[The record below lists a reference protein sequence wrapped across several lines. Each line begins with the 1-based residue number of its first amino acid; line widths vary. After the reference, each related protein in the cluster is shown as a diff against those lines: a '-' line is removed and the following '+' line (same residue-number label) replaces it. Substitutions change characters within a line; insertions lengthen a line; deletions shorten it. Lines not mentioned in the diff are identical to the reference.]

1 MKTSNKSSSIIS
13 TKHFS
18 QILSGAK
25 SKGRRLRYE
34 IVILLILFSFV
45 SGCAEVAE
53 LAEIVGV
60 DQSVVN
66 LMKSFQDFTPE
77 QEYYIGR
84 TVGAILVN
92 KYEPYDNEAAN
103 KYINVLGHTL
113 AQASDMPE
121 TFAGYHF
128 LILDTDE
135 INAFAAP
142 GGLIFVSRGLLRC
155 AAHEDAV
162 AAILA
167 HEIGHVQLKHG
178 LQAIKK
184 SRITAALT
192 NVAIEGVKTHGDKEL
207 AELTQ
212 VFEDSIFDIT
222 TTLINSGYSRSFEK
236 KADMVT
242 VTILQRVGYDPNG
255 MVDMLTIMQE
265 KLQPGGL
272 DFAKTHPSPEDRIA
286 DIQEVIGHHSS
297 VETPEARQQ
306 RFIAAL
312 GNI

>member
-1 MKTSNKSSSIIS
+1 MRTSN
-13 TKHFS
+13 
-18 QILSGAK
+18 
-25 SKGRRLRYE
+25 RRVYYV
-34 IVILLILFSFV
+34 IAILLLLFVFV
-45 SGCAEVAE
+45 YGCAEIADLAEVAE
-53 LAEIVGV
+53 LVGV

-66 LMKSFQDFTPE
+66 LMKSFEDFTPE

-84 TVGAILVN
+84 TVGAIIVN
-92 KYEPYDNEAAN
+92 QYQPYDNEYAN
-103 KYINVLGHTL
+103 KYINVLGQTL

-121 TFAGYHF
+121 TFAGYRF

-155 AAHEDAV
+155 AKNEDAV

-167 HEIGHVQLKHG
+167 HEVGHVQLKHG

-184 SRITAALT
+184 SRITSALT
-192 NVAIEGVKTHGDKEL
+192 NVAIEGVKKHGDKEL
-207 AELTQ
+207 AELTN
-212 VFEDSIFDIT
+212 VFGDSISDIT
-222 TTLINSGYSRSFEK
+222 TTLITNGYSRSFEK
-236 KADMVT
+236 KADMVA

-255 MVDMLTIMQE
+255 MIDMLNIMQE
-265 KLQPGGL
+265 RLQPGGL

-286 DIQEVIGHHSS
+286 DLQEAIGQYSQ
-297 VETPEARQQ
+297 VESPEVRQQ

-312 GNI
+312 GKI

>member
-1 MKTSNKSSSIIS
+1 
-13 TKHFS
+13 
-18 QILSGAK
+18 
-25 SKGRRLRYE
+25 
-34 IVILLILFSFV
+34 
-45 SGCAEVAE
+45 
-53 LAEIVGV
+53 
-60 DQSVVN
+60 
-66 LMKSFQDFTPE
+66 MKSFEDFTPE

-84 TVGAILVN
+84 TVGAIIVN
-92 KYEPYDNEAAN
+92 QYQPYDNEDAN
-103 KYINVLGHTL
+103 RYINVLGQTL

-121 TFAGYHF
+121 TFAGYRF
-128 LILDTDE
+128 LILDTEE

-155 AAHEDAV
+155 CQNEDAV
-162 AAILA
+162 AAVLA

-184 SRITAALT
+184 SRVTAALT
-192 NVAIEGVKTHGDKEL
+192 NVAIEGVKKHGDKEL

-222 TTLINSGYSRSFEK
+222 TTLITNGYSRSFERQ
-236 KADMVT
+236 ADMAA

-255 MVDMLTIMQE
+255 MIDMLTIMQE
-265 KLQPGGL
+265 RLQPGGL

-286 DIQEVIGHHSS
+286 DIQENIGSYS
-297 VETPEARQQ
+297 KVETPEVRQQ

-312 GNI
+312 GNV

>member
-1 MKTSNKSSSIIS
+1 
-13 TKHFS
+13 
-18 QILSGAK
+18 
-25 SKGRRLRYE
+25 
-34 IVILLILFSFV
+34 VILLILFGFV
-45 SGCAEVAE
+45 AGCAEMAELAEVAE
-53 LAEIVGV
+53 LVGV
-60 DQSVVN
+60 DQSIVN
-66 LMKSFQDFTPE
+66 LMKSFEDFTPE

-84 TVGAILVN
+84 TVGAIIVN
-92 KYEPYDNEAAN
+92 QYESYDNEEAN
-103 KYINVLGHTL
+103 KYINILGQTL
-113 AQASDMPE
+113 ARASDMPE

-155 AAHEDAV
+155 AEHEDAV

-184 SRITAALT
+184 SRVTAALT
-192 NVAIEGVKTHGDKEL
+192 NVAIEGVKKHGDKEL

-222 TTLINSGYSRSFEK
+222 TTLINRGYSRSFEK
-236 KADMVT
+236 KADMAA

-255 MVDMLTIMQE
+255 VVDMLKIMQE

-272 DFAKTHPSPEDRIA
+272 GFAKTHPSPEDRMA
-286 DIQEVIGHHSS
+286 DIQEVIGPYSRI
-297 VETPEARQQ
+297 ETPEVRQQ
-306 RFIAAL
+306 RFVAVL

>member
-1 MKTSNKSSSIIS
+1 MRTSS
-13 TKHFS
+13 
-18 QILSGAK
+18 
-25 SKGRRLRYE
+25 RRLYYE
-34 IVILLILFSFV
+34 IGILLILFIFV
-45 SGCAEVAE
+45 SGCADLAEVAE
-53 LAEIVGV
+53 VVGV
-60 DQSVVN
+60 DQSIVN
-66 LMKSFQDFTPE
+66 LMKSFEDFTPE

-84 TVGAILVN
+84 TVGAIIIHQ
-92 KYEPYDNEAAN
+92 YQPYDNEYAN
-103 KYINVLGHTL
+103 KYINVLGQTL

-142 GGLIFVSRGLLRC
+142 GGLIFISRGLLRC
-155 AAHEDAV
+155 AKNEDAV

-167 HEIGHVQLKHG
+167 HEIGHVQHKHG

-192 NVAIEGVKTHGDKEL
+192 NVAIEGVKKHGDKEL

-212 VFEDSIFDIT
+212 VFGDSISDIT
-222 TTLINSGYSRSFEK
+222 TTLIKNGYSRSFEK
-236 KADMVT
+236 QADMAA

-255 MVDMLTIMQE
+255 IVDMLNVMQE
-265 KLQPGGL
+265 RLQPGGL

-286 DIQEVIGHHSS
+286 DIQEVIGSYS
-297 VETPEARQQ
+297 KVETPEVRQQ
-306 RFIAAL
+306 RFIVAL

>member
-1 MKTSNKSSSIIS
+1 MRTSS
-13 TKHFS
+13 
-18 QILSGAK
+18 
-25 SKGRRLRYE
+25 RRLYYE
-34 IVILLILFSFV
+34 IGILLILFIFV
-45 SGCAEVAE
+45 SGCADLAEVAE
-53 LAEIVGV
+53 VVGV
-60 DQSVVN
+60 DQSIVN
-66 LMKSFQDFTPE
+66 LMKSFEDFTPE

-84 TVGAILVN
+84 TVGAIIIHQ
-92 KYEPYDNEAAN
+92 YQPYDNEYAN
-103 KYINVLGHTL
+103 KYINVLGQTL

-142 GGLIFVSRGLLRC
+142 GGLIFISRGLLRC
-155 AAHEDAV
+155 AKNEDAV

-167 HEIGHVQLKHG
+167 HEIGHVQHKHG

-192 NVAIEGVKTHGDKEL
+192 NVAIEGVKKHGDKEL

-212 VFEDSIFDIT
+212 VFGDSISDIT
-222 TTLINSGYSRSFEK
+222 TTLIKNGYSRSFEK
-236 KADMVT
+236 QADMAA

-255 MVDMLTIMQE
+255 IVDMLNIMQE
-265 KLQPGGL
+265 RLQPGGL

-286 DIQEVIGHHSS
+286 YIQEVIGSYS
-297 VETPEARQQ
+297 KVETPEDRQQ
-306 RFIAAL
+306 RFIVAL

>member
-1 MKTSNKSSSIIS
+1 MRTSS
-13 TKHFS
+13 
-18 QILSGAK
+18 
-25 SKGRRLRYE
+25 RRLYYE
-34 IVILLILFSFV
+34 IAILLILFGFV
-45 SGCAEVAE
+45 AGCAEVAE
-53 LAEIVGV
+53 LADVAEIVGV
-60 DQSVVN
+60 DPSIVN
-66 LMKSFQDFTPE
+66 LMKSFEDFTPE

-84 TVGAILVN
+84 TVGAIIIN
-92 KYEPYDNEAAN
+92 QYQPYDNEYAN
-103 KYINVLGHTL
+103 KYINVLGQTL

-155 AAHEDAV
+155 AKNEDAV

-184 SRITAALT
+184 SRITSALT
-192 NVAIEGVKTHGDKEL
+192 NVAIEGVKKHGDKEL

-212 VFEDSIFDIT
+212 VFGDSISDIT
-222 TTLINSGYSRSFEK
+222 TTLITNGYSRSFEK
-236 KADMVT
+236 KADMAAVK
-242 VTILQRVGYDPNG
+242 ILQRVGYDPNG
-255 MVDMLTIMQE
+255 IVDMLNIMQE
-265 KLQPGGL
+265 RLQPDGL
-272 DFAKTHPSPEDRIA
+272 DFAKTHPSPEDRIT
-286 DIQEVIGHHSS
+286 DIQEVIGPYSEF
-297 VETPEARQQ
+297 ETPEVRQQ